1 MDDGQPSRTAL
12 TAALL
17 RAAHQRFD
25 GEPKVFADSII
36 VRLLDESLWSQIS
49 STPGGVQSAAARI
62 MRSAFV
68 LRSRFAEDELESAA
82 TRGVTQY
89 VILGAGLDTFGFR
102 QPGFAAGLRIFEV
115 DHPATQRWKRSR
127 LAACGIE
134 EPSNLIWTPTNFE
147 DAQLAAALE
156 STGFKPTEPSCVS
169 WLGVT
174 QYLTEPAINAV
185 LQFAASLPRPSTL
198 VLTFMVPDGEL
209 EGDELHAVQEVAQR
223 SAIQGEPWRT
233 RFEPEQMRQLLI
245 TAGFTRAFIPL
256 PEELDE
262 RYFSNREDGLR
273 APRAAR
279 LASGYT

>member
-1 MDDGQPSRTAL
+1 MDEGQPSRTAL

-25 GEPKVFADSII
+25 GEPKVFADPII
-36 VRLLDESLWSQIS
+36 VRLLDESLWSQVS

-68 LRSRFAEDELESAA
+68 LRNRFAEDELEAA
-82 TRGVTQY
+82 TARGVTQY

-115 DHPATQRWKRSR
+115 DHPATQRWKRAR
-127 LAACGIE
+127 LAACAIA
-134 EPSNLIWTPTNFE
+134 EPPNLIWTPTNFE

-156 STGFKPTEPSCVS
+156 STGFKPTEPTCVS

-174 QYLTEPAINAV
+174 QYLTEPAIKAV

-198 VLTFMVPDGEL
+198 VLTFIVPDREL
-209 EGDELHAVQEVAQR
+209 AGDELHAVQQVAQR

-233 RFEPEQMRQLLI
+233 RFEPEQMRQLLVN
-245 TAGFTRAFIPL
+245 AGFTRVCVPL

-262 RYFSNREDGLR
+262 RYFCDREDGLR